1 MHSSFSPLQKP
12 RQNLQNHCQISCVN
26 RNPTP
31 YGLRTGLR
39 AIWFGVET
47 GADTGFFFSR
57 GCTRLLLYFNTIK
70 PHIFFFFCRIPIVL
84 ENRRSSQGDP
94 LLRNI
99 TRRKNG
105 FAQICSRQICRK
117 IEKAEEWI
125 KSKDGRWHI
134 CLLIYNPVVFSGMQ
148 MWDLPS
154 LPQIYIL
161 VFTFVRHICKKQI
174 WNPFCFRPK
183 PCWLDALQALSKL
196 LVQ

>member
-31 YGLRTGLR
+31 YGLRAGPR

-47 GADTGFFFSR
+47 GADTGFFFRR
-57 GCTRLLLYFNTIK
+57 GCTRLLLYFNTNK
-70 PHIFFFFCRIPIVL
+70 PHSFFFCRIPIVL
-84 ENRRSSQGDP
+84 ENRRSSQGGGGMRTPCTLPLDP

-105 FAQICSRQICRK
+105 FAQICSRQICSK

-125 KSKDGRWHI
+125 KGKDGRWHI
-134 CLLIYNPVVFSGMQ
+134 CLLIYNPVVFFGMQ

-174 WNPFCFRPK
+174 WNPFFFV
-183 PCWLDALQALSKL
+183 QS
-196 LVQ
+196 LVG

>member
-1 MHSSFSPLQKP
+1 MREQKP
-12 RQNLQNHCQISCVN
+12 Y
-26 RNPTP
+26 TP
-31 YGLRTGLR
+31 YGLRAGWR
-39 AIWFGVET
+39 AIWFGIET
-47 GADTGFFFSR
+47 GADPGFFLGVCALVS
-57 GCTRLLLYFNTIK
+57 CSTSTPIN
-70 PHIFFFFCRIPIVL
+70 HIVFFCRIPIVL
-84 ENRRSSQGDP
+84 ENRRSSQGGGGGGRIPCTLPLDP

-99 TRRKNG
+99 TGRKNG
-105 FAQICSRQICRK
+105 YAQICSRQVCRK

-125 KSKDGRWHI
+125 KGKDGRCHI
-134 CLLIYNPVVFSGMQ
+134 CLLIYNPVVFFGMQ

-174 WNPFCFRPK
+174 WNPFFFRPK

>member
-31 YGLRTGLR
+31 YGLRAGLR

-70 PHIFFFFCRIPIVL
+70 PHIFFLQNTNCIRKPQVISGRGGGGGGRGGAHPL
-84 ENRRSSQGDP
+84 HLDP

-105 FAQICSRQICRK
+105 FAQIALGKSVAKLKKSRSESRAK
-117 IEKAEEWI
+117 MVDDTFA
-125 KSKDGRWHI
+125 
-134 CLLIYNPVVFSGMQ
+134 
-148 MWDLPS
+148 S
-154 LPQIYIL
+154 L
-161 VFTFVRHICKKQI
+161 FTT
-174 WNPFCFRPK
+174 P
-183 PCWLDALQALSKL
+183 
-196 LVQ
+196 